1 MICAPEKFLP
11 VYKNPA
17 ISNNPKLL
25 RSKNIGVAQKRS
37 LHMKEQ
43 TLVVRTTELKTK
55 DLRDIALNPCRGG
68 VG

>member
-25 RSKNIGVAQKRS
+25 RSKNTGVAQKS
-37 LHMKEQ
+37 LHRKEQ
-43 TLVVRTTELKTK
+43 TMDVRMTELKTK